1 MSYYFSARSLIAS
14 IINLMSEIIN
24 VIGGGLAGVEAAWQA
39 ARLGVKVRLYE
50 MRPVQQTPAHRTD
63 KLAEIVCS
71 NSLKTDEPGTA
82 PYLLK
87 EELRRGRS
95 LVMEAAAATRV
106 PAGAALSVDRIK
118 FAELI
123 TERIK
128 AHPNI
133 EIVREEV
140 RAIVSIGTTPSA
152 QSGHPSSEQEGRSQ
166 SSPPVLGGVSAAS
179 ADGVVAL
186 HKEPLHNGVAAETDS
201 YFASA
206 PLLNKEGSLDDVWII
221 ATGPLTSDSLT
232 ESIMKFTGDD
242 QLYFYDAIAPIVAAD
257 SIDMSIAFKAARYGK
272 GGDDY
277 INCPMDREQ
286 YETFINE
293 LLAAKSVPL
302 KRFEETRWFESC
314 LPIEEIARRGVD
326 TLRFGPM
333 KPKGLPDPKTGY
345 EPYACVQ
352 LRQENLMADAY
363 GLVGFQ
369 NHLRYGEQARVL
381 RLIPGLENAEFLQF
395 GQIHR
400 NTFINSPKILNE
412 DLSTRTNPNLF
423 FAGQITGVEGY
434 VESVATGWIAGINAV
449 RTLRGQP
456 LLTAPPTSAIGALC
470 RYVSNVETKNFQPVN
485 ITFGLLEPLPVE
497 LRKKHRNKRERH
509 VIQVERALTDWDEW
523 LEEIKG
529 RDAKMQAV

>member
-1 MSYYFSARSLIAS
+1 M
-14 IINLMSEIIN
+14 
-24 VIGGGLAGVEAAWQA
+24 IGGGLAGVEAAWQA
-39 ARLGVKVRLYE
+39 ANAGAKVRLFE
-50 MRPVQQTPAHRTD
+50 MRPTTQTPAHRTE

-87 EELRRGRS
+87 EELRRGDS

-118 FAELI
+118 FAELV
-123 TERIK
+123 TEHIQ
-128 AHPNI
+128 AHPNV

-140 RAIVSIGTTPSA
+140 KKIP
-152 QSGHPSSEQEGRSQ
+152 
-166 SSPPVLGGVSAAS
+166 
-179 ADGVVAL
+179 DGV
-186 HKEPLHNGVAAETDS
+186 T
-201 YFASA
+201 
-206 PLLNKEGSLDDVWII
+206 II
-221 ATGPLTSDSLT
+221 ATGPLTSDALT
-232 ESIMKFTGDD
+232 AEIMRFTGDD

-277 INCPMDREQ
+277 INCPMDRAEYQ
-286 YETFINE
+286 AFFDALVE
-293 LLAAKSVPL
+293 ARSVPL
-302 KRFEETRWFESC
+302 KRFEETHWFESC

-333 KPKGLPDPKTGY
+333 KPKGLPDPRTGY

-369 NHLRYGEQARVL
+369 NHLRYGEQERVL
-381 RLIPGLENAEFLQF
+381 KLIPGLQNAEFLQF

-412 DLSTRTNPNLF
+412 TLATRANPRLF

-434 VESVATGWIAGINAV
+434 VESVATGWLAGLNAV
-449 RTLRGQP
+449 RVLWDQP
-456 LLTAPPTSAIGALC
+456 LLTAPQTSAIGALC

-497 LRKKHRNKRERH
+497 LRKKHRQKRERH
-509 VIQVERALTDWDEW
+509 MVQVERALEDWTRF
-523 LEEIKG
+523 LL
-529 RDAKMQAV
+529 AVRKKAAAF

>member
-1 MSYYFSARSLIAS
+1 MT
-14 IINLMSEIIN
+14 EIVN

-39 ARLGVKVRLYE
+39 AELGANVRLYE
-50 MRPVQQTPAHRTD
+50 MRPVVQTPAHRTD

-95 LVMEAAAATRV
+95 LVMEAAEATRV
-106 PAGAALSVDRIK
+106 PAGSALSVDRIK
-118 FAELI
+118 FAEII
-123 TERIK
+123 TERIE
-128 AHPNI
+128 AHRNI
-133 EIVREEV
+133 EVVREEV
-140 RAIVSIGTTPSA
+140 GSISEFGFRISDSVGAAGELQDEASDDNDTQSEIRNPKSEIERESAIRNPKSEIEATT
-152 QSGHPSSEQEGRSQ
+152 
-166 SSPPVLGGVSAAS
+166 
-179 ADGVVAL
+179 
-186 HKEPLHNGVAAETDS
+186 
-201 YFASA
+201 
-206 PLLNKEGSLDDVWII
+206 II
-221 ATGPLTSDSLT
+221 ATGPLTSDALT
-232 ESIMKFTGDD
+232 ASIMEFTGDD

-277 INCPMDREQ
+277 INCPMNREQ
-286 YETFINE
+286 YETFVSE
-293 LLAAKSVPL
+293 LMAAKSVPL

-412 DLSTRTNPNLF
+412 NLSTRKDPGLF

-434 VESVATGWIAGINAV
+434 VESVATGWLAGINAV
-449 RTLRGQP
+449 RVLRGQP
-456 LLTAPPTSAIGALC
+456 LLTAPATSAIGALC

-509 VIQVERALTDWDEW
+509 VVQVDRALRDWDEF
-523 LEEIKG
+523 LEVNFRRRGAE
-529 RDAKMQAV
+529 AQSV